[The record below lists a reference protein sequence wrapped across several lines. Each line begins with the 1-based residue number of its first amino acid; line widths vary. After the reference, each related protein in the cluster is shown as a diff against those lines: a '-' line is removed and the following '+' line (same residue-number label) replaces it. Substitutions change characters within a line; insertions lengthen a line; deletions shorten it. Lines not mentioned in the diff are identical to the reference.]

1 MRPDAAPAAAVRGR
15 ERPEASRAVHVDAP
29 ARLQMGLLDLRGD
42 LGRIFGG
49 LGAALLEPRV
59 EIEVSDSAALSATG
73 PDADRAA
80 GFAARFLRHHGLP
93 PRGAIRVLR
102 AIPPHAGLGSGTRL
116 ALTVARGLAELHGLA
131 TDVGSLVSA
140 VARAARS
147 GVGAWTFQ
155 AGGLVLD
162 GGHPV
167 GDPGRA
173 GSVPPLLFHRALPG
187 SWRCV
192 VLLPDAK
199 PGLSGDEERRAFER
213 LPRPSDEVSGRIA
226 RLVLV
231 GVLPAAAEGDLV
243 AFGRALTELQRLV
256 GEVFAPVQ
264 GSPFAS
270 AEAAGLIRKLL
281 DAGVAGAGQS
291 SWGPTVYGIVDGDES
306 ARRLEAR
313 ARDWV
318 GGRGRTF
325 VTAFDSAGARV
336 RAV

>member
-1 MRPDAAPAAAVRGR
+1 
-15 ERPEASRAVHVDAP
+15 VDVP

-59 EIEVSDSAALSATG
+59 EVEVAHAAALSAAG
-73 PDADRAA
+73 PDAERAA
-80 GFAARFLRHHGLP
+80 GFALRFLRHHGLP
-93 PRGAIRVLR
+93 PRGVVRVLR

-116 ALTVARGLAELHGLA
+116 ALAVARGLAELHGLP

-162 GGHPV
+162 GGHPI
-167 GDPGRA
+167 GDACRA
-173 GSVPPLLFHRALPG
+173 GAVPPLLFQRALPA

-192 VLLPDAK
+192 VLLPHAR

-213 LPRPSDEVSGRIA
+213 LPRPTEEVSGRIA

-231 GVLPAAAEGDLV
+231 GILPAAAEGDLA
-243 AFGRALTELQRLV
+243 AFGRALTELQRRV

-270 AEAAGLIRKLL
+270 VDAAALIARLL
-281 DAGVAGAGQS
+281 DAGAAGAGQS
-291 SWGPTVYGIVDGDES
+291 SWGPTVYGIVDGDDA

-313 ARDWV
+313 AREWL

-325 VTAFDSAGARV
+325 ATAFDAAGARV
-336 RAV
+336 HVA